1 MLIDPNNIIKFIR
14 SKKYRP
20 MTSNELAEHFDI
32 QDDEYNDFCEIIYE
46 LENNGKIV
54 KIKKDQYAWPKKLGL
69 AIGTL
74 ECKPQGFGFVIPVD
88 EDSKHDIYVNEEF
101 MGAAMHGDLVVV
113 RIPGKKLGKKRV
125 KRKCDSGKI
134 VDILRHA
141 NELVIGLLKKTRQMN
156 YVVPDNSAL
165 FKDIYVADNDLNGAV
180 CDDKVII
187 KIVQWPTRHLNPEGV
202 ITKILGKEG
211 DPGVDIKSIIHQFEL
226 PHDFNRK
233 IKDDISSIPYKIP
246 EDEYEKRKDLRDET
260 IITIDPEDAKDFDD
274 AVSLKKEGNKW
285 FLGVH
290 IADVSYY
297 VRPGSSID
305 NEASNRGNSIYF
317 PGEVIPMLPEKLSN
331 EICSLKEGSDKLTK
345 SVFVTFD
352 SKANIIESVIKNTVI
367 NVKKRFNYNEVTH
380 ILENF
385 ERDDTISLD
394 KNMLG
399 LLLNMKTLADTLFK
413 NRIER
418 GSIELDIP
426 EVDLQLDNNGE
437 IVKVKKCMKDVSHS
451 IIEEFMLIANEVV
464 ANFTNEKKIPC
475 FYRIH
480 KEPYI
485 DDMQD
490 FAYFVKGLIK
500 KKIDPFDRKQLQTV
514 LNKVNGKLE
523 SYAVNFMLLRSF
535 TRAEYS
541 TKQSEHYALAIE
553 NYAHFTSPIR
563 RYPDLIVHRSLDFYL
578 SKMKNADNDLN
589 NKNVLTELAKHCS
602 YTERRAE
609 EAEREIIKT
618 KLIRH
623 IEHRLGENFDG
634 VITGVEEYGFFVQ
647 LQENLLEGLVH
658 VRTLTDDFYHLDRK
672 NMTLSGER
680 RRKKYRIGD
689 KVMVKICKIDKLK
702 KQVDFKLI

>member
-1 MLIDPNNIIKFIR
+1 MLIDQNKIIKFIR

-20 MTSNELAEHFDI
+20 MTSSELAKYFDI
-32 QDDEYNDFCEIIYE
+32 KGDEYNNFCEIICD
-46 LENNGKIV
+46 LENNGKVV

-69 AIGTL
+69 VVGIL

-88 EDSKHDIYVNEEF
+88 EDTMRDIYVNEEF
-101 MGAAMHGDLVVV
+101 MGEAMHGDLVVV
-113 RIPGKKLGKKRV
+113 RIPGKKFGEKRR

-134 VDILRHA
+134 IDILRHA
-141 NELVIGLLKKTRQMN
+141 NEAVIGLLKKTRRMN

-165 FKDIYVADNDLNGAV
+165 FKDIYVTDSDLNGAEL
-180 CDDKVII
+180 DDKVIV
-187 KIVQWPTRHLNPEGV
+187 KIIQWPTRHLNPEGV
-202 ITKILGKEG
+202 ITEILGKEG
-211 DPGVDIKSIIHQFEL
+211 YPGVDIKSVIHQFEL
-226 PHDFNRK
+226 PHDFDQK
-233 IKDDISSIPYKIP
+233 INDEISSIPNKIP
-246 EDEYEKRKDLRDET
+246 ENEYKKRKDLREEF

-297 VRPGSSID
+297 VKPGSSID
-305 NEASNRGNSIYF
+305 CEAANRGNSIYF
-317 PGEVIPMLPEKLSN
+317 PGEVIPMLPKKLSN
-331 EICSLKEGSDKLTK
+331 ETCSLIEGDDRLTK

-352 SKANIIESVIKNTVI
+352 SNGNILESGIENTII
-367 NVKKRFNYNEVTH
+367 NVKKRFNYNEVTS
-380 ILENF
+380 ILENL
-385 ERDDTISLD
+385 DGDSAISIDT
-394 KNMLG
+394 NMLNF
-399 LLLNMKTLADTLFK
+399 LLNMRTLAEILFEK
-413 NRIER
+413 RIER

-426 EVDLQLDNNGE
+426 EVDLQLDDNGE
-437 IVKVKKCMKDVSHS
+437 IAKVKKCMKDVSHS

-464 ANFTNEKKIPC
+464 ANFANEKKIPC

-480 KEPYI
+480 KEPYLE
-485 DDMQD
+485 DMRD

-500 KKIDPFDRKQLQTV
+500 KKVDPFDRKQLQAV
-514 LNKVNGKLE
+514 LDKVHGKLE

-541 TKQSEHYALAIE
+541 INQNEHYALAIE

-563 RYPDLIVHRSLDFYL
+563 RYPDLVVHRSLDFYF

-589 NKNVLTELAKHCS
+589 NENVLTELAKHCS

-609 EAEREIIKT
+609 EAEREIIKA

-623 IEHRLGENFDG
+623 IEHRLDENFDG
-634 VITGVEEYGFFVQ
+634 VITGVEEYGIFVQ

-658 VRTLTDDFYHLDRK
+658 VRTLTDDFYHLDKK
-672 NMTLSGER
+672 NMTLNGER
-680 RRKKYRIGD
+680 KRKKYRIGD
-689 KVMVKICKIDKLK
+689 KVMVKISKIDKLK